1 MSTFALFRFDKF
13 LYPKNRILAHLIFWL
28 IYLGYFTIAFAS
40 FRDNY
45 TQSFIEVL
53 VTLPVRMLATYL
65 TLYWLISSFLDK
77 EKYLAFTLIFIFT
90 AIGIGY
96 LDRLLLHLFY
106 VPIYLPDYDYATFPL
121 TSFTKALQ
129 RTTNVYTIVFAAA
142 AIKLI
147 KKNYQN
153 EKIARE
159 LSREK
164 LDAELKFLKSLRSNM
179 TSLTLFM
186 KLLAIK

>member
-77 EKYLAFTLIFIFT
+77 EKYLAFTLIFIFI

-96 LDRLLLHLFY
+96 LDTPLKGFFAGWHHQVSKIVVALSSIIYY
-106 VPIYLPDYDYATFPL
+106 V
-121 TSFTKALQ
+121 
-129 RTTNVYTIVFAAA
+129 TNLW
-142 AIKLI
+142 IKLG
-147 KKNYQN
+147 Q
-153 EKIARE
+153 IALFVIQFVTE
-159 LSREK
+159 
-164 LDAELKFLKSLRSNM
+164 SN
-179 TSLTLFM
+179 L
-186 KLLAIK
+186 